1 MDRGLWTLIARSL
14 RVVPRRRPARAR
26 YSNRDV
32 LAVLFWAALHDRS
45 IDWAC
50 RRSSW
55 PASAWR
61 RRLPDQSTMSRRLRD
76 TRLLE
81 EINAVIACLQ
91 RELPRGRT
99 LIVDGKPLPVSAF
112 TSDPEARLGWGAG
125 RHRHGYKL
133 HAVIDET
140 FRLIAWTIRPMNEAE
155 CVVAAEM
162 IASADPA
169 EVAGKM
175 LLADA
180 SYDSNRLHTACA
192 NAGVRLVAP
201 RRRPDKKPCKNRRH
215 HVARLASIDLFE
227 RGGDPQTARVHRTLR
242 PAIERF
248 FGVLATWGG
257 GLWGLPAWARRLR
270 RVTLWTAAKLT
281 LDAARRSAKY
291 AVGA

>member
-14 RVVPRRRPARAR
+14 RMVPRRRPARGR

-61 RRLPDQSTMSRRLRD
+61 RALPDQSTMSRRLRD
-76 TRLLE
+76 ERLLD
-81 EINAVIACLQ
+81 EINTVIARLQ
-91 RELPRGRT
+91 RGLPRGST
-99 LIVDGKPLPVSAF
+99 LIVDGKPLPVSMF
-112 TSDPEARLGWGAG
+112 TADPEARLGWGAG

-133 HAVIDET
+133 HAIIDET
-140 FRLIAWTIRPMNEAE
+140 FRLIAWAIRSMNEAE
-155 CVVAAEM
+155 CVVAAQM
-162 IASADPA
+162 IATADPA
-169 EVAGKM
+169 EVAGKT

-180 SYDSNRLHTACA
+180 SYDSNRLHAACES
-192 NAGVRLVAP
+192 AGVRLVAP
-201 RRRPDKKPCKNRRH
+201 RRRPDKQLCKNRRH
-215 HVARLASIDLFE
+215 HEARLASIGLFE
-227 RGGDPQTARVHRTLR
+227 RGQDEPMARMHRRVR
-242 PAIERF
+242 PVVERF

-270 RVTLWTAAKLT
+270 RVTLWTAAKLA
-281 LDAARRSAKY
+281 LDAARRAQKH
-291 AVGA
+291 ADRA